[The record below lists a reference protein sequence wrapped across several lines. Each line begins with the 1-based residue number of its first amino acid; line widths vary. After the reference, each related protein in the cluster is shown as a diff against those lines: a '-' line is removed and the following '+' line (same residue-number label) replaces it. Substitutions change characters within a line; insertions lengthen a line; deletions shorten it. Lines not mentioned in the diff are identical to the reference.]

1 MLRITV
7 VLLIVLNLVCW
18 IWAQNR
24 LAWWGLPAAPVGE
37 PEFLARQIH
46 PEALRVRPLPPG
58 AAFGNGVPAASS
70 PDPASDTDAGDKRR
84 SRKH

>member
-7 VLLIVLNLVCW
+7 VLLIVLNLICW
-18 IWAQNR
+18 MWAQNW
-24 LAWWGLPAAPVGE
+24 LAWWGLPAVPVGE
-37 PEFLARQIH
+37 PEVLARQIR

-58 AAFGNGVPAASS
+58 AAFSSLPAASS

-84 SRKH
+84 GRKR